1 MMNTNEGEQFNF
13 RLKNHSSKPQ
23 LTVALVSMNNPLSVR
38 KTLNSL
44 LLLQN
49 ESIVIVVIDSSI
61 NSSVKII
68 CEEFKRFFNVN
79 YFHTAP
85 RGVYNA
91 MNVAIDKSNI
101 DSYIWF
107 LNPGDILIN
116 SKATFKLVSE
126 IHESGFEWGFAQA
139 QNDVPQ
145 HKKIYPIT
153 IGDFLAKE
161 IALGLTQ
168 VSHQAII
175 SKTSTLKR
183 LGKFDEKFVIAS
195 DLQLILKLA
204 DLKFSFVE
212 EILVR
217 IDLGG
222 LSSQRPI
229 TTILESNYIVY
240 VSGYRGRFKTLVN
253 LAKSLLILLY
263 GTAMKKLA
271 NLTKKWKIYF
281 EK

>member
-1 MMNTNEGEQFNF
+1 MTNSDEDEQYDSKLINY
-13 RLKNHSSKPQ
+13 SSRPE
-23 LTVALVSMNNPLSVR
+23 LTVAMVSMNNPLNVR

-44 LLLQN
+44 LPLQN
-49 ESIVIVVIDSSI
+49 ENIVIVVIDSSI
-61 NSSVKII
+61 NSNIKII
-68 CEEFKRFFNVN
+68 CEEFKRYFNIN

-91 MNVAIDKSNI
+91 MNVAIDKSNV

-107 LNPGDILIN
+107 LNPGDVLVNSKVTYILIN
-116 SKATFKLVSE
+116 E
-126 IHESGFEWGFAQA
+126 IQESGFEWGFAQA
-139 QNDVPQ
+139 QNDMPQ
-145 HKKIYPIT
+145 HKVIYPIT
-153 IGDFLAKE
+153 VGDFLAKD

-168 VSHQAII
+168 VSHQSII
-175 SKTSTLKR
+175 TKNSTLKR

-204 DLKFSFVE
+204 DLEFSFVK

-217 IDLGG
+217 IDLEG
-222 LSSQRPI
+222 LSNQRPI

-240 VSGYRGRFKTLVN
+240 LSGYRGRFKTLVN

-263 GTAMKKLA
+263 GDAMKKLA
-271 NLTKKWKIYF
+271 NLIKQWIHF

>member
-1 MMNTNEGEQFNF
+1 MTNSDEGEQYDF
-13 RLKNHSSKPQ
+13 RLNNYSSKPQ
-23 LTVALVSMNNPLSVR
+23 LTVAMVSMNNPLNVR
-38 KTLNSL
+38 KTLKSL
-44 LLLQN
+44 LPLQN

-61 NSSVKII
+61 NINIRII
-68 CEEFKRFFNVN
+68 CEEFKRYFNIN

-91 MNVAIDKSNI
+91 MNIAIDKSNI

-107 LNPGDILIN
+107 LNPGDILVN
-116 SKATFKLVSE
+116 SKVAFILINE
-126 IHESGFEWGFAQA
+126 IHKSGFEWGFAQA
-139 QNDVPQ
+139 QNDMPQ
-145 HKKIYPIT
+145 HKVIYPMI
-153 IGDFLAKE
+153 IGNFLAKD

-175 SKTSTLKR
+175 AKNSTLRR

-204 DLKFSFVE
+204 DLKFSFVK

-229 TTILESNYIVY
+229 TTILESNYMVY
-240 VSGYRGRFKTLVN
+240 ISGHRGRFKTLVN
-253 LAKSLLILLY
+253 LAKSLLELLY
-263 GTAMKKLA
+263 GTVMKKLA
-271 NLTKKWKIYF
+271 NLIKKWKIYF